1 MRWRLRTVPV
11 AALGALAMLTLGA
24 GCEETRRSLGEE
36 CLRHDDCLSGP
47 CSARTCVS
55 ERPVVNTPVETPTP
69 RVDAGTLPDTG
80 TPTDAD
86 VEGG

>member
-1 MRWRLRTVPV
+1 MRGRLRTLPFAF
-11 AALGALAMLTLGA
+11 AALAALVVLTLGA

-36 CLRHDDCLSGP
+36 CLRNEDCLSGT

-55 ERPVVNTPVETPTP
+55 ERPVVSTPVEAPPP
-69 RVDAGTLPDTG
+69 RVDAG

>member
-1 MRWRLRTVPV
+1 MRWRSRTLPV
-11 AALGALAMLTLGA
+11 AFFGALAMLTVGV

-36 CLRHDDCLSGP
+36 CLRNEDCLSGT

-55 ERPVVNTPVETPTP
+55 ERPVVSTPVETPTP
-69 RVDAGTLPDTG
+69 GVDAGSLPDTG
-80 TPTDAD
+80 TATDAD